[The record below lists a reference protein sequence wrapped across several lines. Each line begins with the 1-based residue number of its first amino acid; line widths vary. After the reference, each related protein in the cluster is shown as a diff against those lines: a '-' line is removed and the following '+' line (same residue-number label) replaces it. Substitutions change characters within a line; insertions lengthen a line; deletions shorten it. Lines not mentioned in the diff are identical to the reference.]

1 MKRPRDIWYAA
12 GRDKNKSPGIV
23 NHRNC
28 LHGNRQTMTMCQRHV
43 TRRWTRKHDKNT
55 LPPYFG
61 GEVIFFAADCTA
73 GVSRERA
80 GNLQYFS
87 MEGEQGAG
95 CARWMKK
102 RDFLSREG
110 YGRLVYSFFF
120 FFTPLYFEKILDLP
134 RNKLFRGN
142 LWIERKFQKSTILDR
157 IIFVENWSK
166 LTLVIFENAIFKRK
180 YIHRIKL
187 TLYINFNT
195 IKNSICYYPRV
206 TIYLY
211 KIITLYFAWYLY
223 CFNIALNI
231 FLSTSTNKLFKIYI
245 INLVTLYRLLIKL
258 IIGRKIYNKY
268 SFALFPLKFL
278 NFRKKEKKITR
289 HNRQKVS

>member
-120 FFTPLYFEKILDLP
+120 FFLRHFTSKKFSTSREISCFVEFVNREKISKVYDIRSYNFRRKLIKVNISQL
-134 RNKLFRGN
+134 NKVN
-142 LWIERKFQKSTILDR
+142 IDQS
-157 IIFVENWSK
+157 
-166 LTLVIFENAIFKRK
+166 
-180 YIHRIKL
+180 YIWEC
-187 TLYINFNT
+187 YIW
-195 IKNSICYYPRV
+195 K
-206 TIYLY
+206 
-211 KIITLYFAWYLY
+211 
-223 CFNIALNI
+223 
-231 FLSTSTNKLFKIYI
+231 KIY
-245 INLVTLYRLLIKL
+245 T
-258 IIGRKIYNKY
+258 
-268 SFALFPLKFL
+268 
-278 NFRKKEKKITR
+278 
-289 HNRQKVS
+289 

>member
-1 MKRPRDIWYAA
+1 MTNPFVITRWQKRRPLRSKTFATLWLERQIKRPRDIWYAA

-23 NHRNC
+23 NHRNW

-55 LPPYFG
+55 LPPCFG

-110 YGRLVYSFFF
+110 YGRLVYSIFFF
-120 FFTPLYFEKILDLP
+120 LLFFLRHFTSKKSPREISCFVDMEFVNSYSDQLYLRMLYLK
-134 RNKLFRGN
+134 
-142 LWIERKFQKSTILDR
+142 
-157 IIFVENWSK
+157 ENIW
-166 LTLVIFENAIFKRK
+166 N
-180 YIHRIKL
+180 
-187 TLYINFNT
+187 
-195 IKNSICYYPRV
+195 CD
-206 TIYLY
+206 
-211 KIITLYFAWYLY
+211 
-223 CFNIALNI
+223 
-231 FLSTSTNKLFKIYI
+231 
-245 INLVTLYRLLIKL
+245 
-258 IIGRKIYNKY
+258 
-268 SFALFPLKFL
+268 
-278 NFRKKEKKITR
+278 
-289 HNRQKVS
+289 